1 MQAVELASPQWAGA
15 ARVEVVAPSGGDKPL
30 VAGRARRGDRRP
42 VLPPASAL
50 DASLAVSTA
59 DGLERVRGR
68 TWVRE
73 QVAVGDWTATMRV
86 SGSGFWQVHPG
97 APAALVG
104 AVLELLDP
112 APGEQALD
120 LFAGVGLFAA
130 ALAERLGPDGAVLA
144 VEGDPHAVRDARRNL
159 HELTQVG
166 ITAGRVD
173 QVLATVLERGLTADL
188 VVLDPPRDGAGR
200 RVVEQVVAVRPRAVA
215 YVACDPA
222 ALARDVRTFAEHGY
236 RLDALRAFDCFPMTH
251 HVECV
256 ARLVPTDP
264 PSVRRRAAVGA
275 LGAAVAGGRRPRED
289 RRVPDDVA
297 QPAPFSWPFDVRFHE
312 VDALGVVFNMWY
324 LGYCDAAQAA
334 FFAHLGIPSSELNAE
349 GLDVLLRHADVQW
362 VGSLGPHTS
371 AEVRVHPVSVGQ
383 HLAGA
388 AVRGGPG
395 AGRAD
400 RVHGADHLRVRP
412 GGRAGAGA
420 GARSGCATRSS
431 GGSPDRLEFISTS
444 R

>member
-1 MQAVELASPQWAGA
+1 VVEIESCPIAVGRVQAIELASPQWVGA
-15 ARVEVVAPSGGDKPL
+15 SRVEVVAPSGGDKPL
-30 VAGRARRGDRRP
+30 VLVGPVGHRRP

-50 DASLAVSTA
+50 DASVAVSTS
-59 DGLERVRGR
+59 DGVDRVRGR

-73 QVAVGDWTATMRV
+73 QVEVGDWSATMRV

-104 AVLELLDP
+104 AVLEMLEP

-130 ALAERLGPDGAVLA
+130 ALAGRLGPDGAVLA

-173 QVLATVLERGLTADL
+173 QVLATVLEGGLTADL

-251 HVECV
+251 HIECV
-256 ARLVPTDP
+256 ARLVPVDP
-264 PSVRRRAAVGA
+264 S
-275 LGAAVAGGRRPRED
+275 
-289 RRVPDDVA
+289 
-297 QPAPFSWPFDVRFHE
+297 
-312 VDALGVVFNMWY
+312 
-324 LGYCDAAQAA
+324 
-334 FFAHLGIPSSELNAE
+334 
-349 GLDVLLRHADVQW
+349 
-362 VGSLGPHTS
+362 
-371 AEVRVHPVSVGQ
+371 
-383 HLAGA
+383 
-388 AVRGGPG
+388 
-395 AGRAD
+395 
-400 RVHGADHLRVRP
+400 
-412 GGRAGAGA
+412 
-420 GARSGCATRSS
+420 
-431 GGSPDRLEFISTS
+431 
-444 R
+444 